1 MIIMIYKTD
10 KDDVMVKMMVMIVI
24 MVILMML
31 LTAFFEHSAISLPR
45 LSRVVQW
52 GSVQG
57 TNL

>member
-24 MVILMML
+24 MVILML

-52 GSVQG
+52 GSVEG
-57 TNL
+57 SNL

>member
-10 KDDVMVKMMVMIVI
+10 TDDVMVKMMVMIVI
-24 MVILMML
+24 MVILIL

-52 GSVQG
+52 GSVEG
-57 TNL
+57 SNL